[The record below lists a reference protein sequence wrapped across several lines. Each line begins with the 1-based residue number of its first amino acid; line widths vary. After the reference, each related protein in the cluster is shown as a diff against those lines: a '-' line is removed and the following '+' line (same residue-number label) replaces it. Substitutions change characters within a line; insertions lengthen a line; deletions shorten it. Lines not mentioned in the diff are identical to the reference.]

1 MKKVDYELFSR
12 FLMPNSPAVRGEDIY
27 FLVRRA
33 DMEENGYKSDLYVW
47 HGGRAR
53 RLTSSGDV
61 NSFFLTDEGVCFPAL
76 RQKKDR
82 ERAEK
87 GVPLTV
93 LYCLPYDG
101 GEAQELFRIDA
112 SVTDIRPLGG
122 GRYLFTAQYSHDYAR
137 ELEKAG
143 GNAENAAEALK
154 KSVAECQVI
163 DEVPYWSNGRGYVNK
178 LRSRLYIYEN
188 GAARALT
195 DEFTD
200 VYMGGLCEGR
210 VCLIESRYTDIEPEG
225 NRLFELDTA
234 TLERRELSV
243 AEGAAH
249 YDAWPLP
256 GGRTAALVNMRE
268 KYGLNEN
275 ARVYLRENGEWRC
288 LYGGGEHSFNNSV
301 GSDVKAGRGFDGS
314 VPCERGGGLYL
325 LDTLGGSSH
334 IVRVDET
341 DGSVRAVTQ
350 PGANITDAAFYKDG
364 FAAVILRG
372 KSGCELCLIGEGGQE
387 TRLTDF
393 NAGIFE
399 EYEYSA
405 PQKLDFVNSLG
416 RTIEG
421 WVIPPAGMEPGR
433 KYPTILDI
441 HGGPKTVYGG
451 CYFHEMQLWAS
462 RGFAVIFCNP
472 TGGDG
477 GGDEFADIRGRYG
490 SQDYRDLMDFVDTA
504 LERCPFIDAERL
516 GVTGGSY
523 GGFMTNW
530 IIGHTDRFKCAAR
543 QRSISNW
550 ISCGNTSDIGH
561 RFAKDQTGATAWEGV
576 EKAWEQSP
584 LRYAGRVT
592 TPTLFI
598 HSEEDYR
605 CPLPEG
611 MQMFYALKVHG
622 VPARMCIFK
631 GENHE
636 LSRSGRPQN
645 RVRRLREITEC
656 MDKYLKDEK

>member
-12 FLMPNSPAVRGEDIY
+12 FLMPHSPAVRGEDIY

-47 HGGRAR
+47 HDGRAR

-93 LYCLPYDG
+93 LHCLPYDG
-101 GEAQELFRIDA
+101 GEAQELLRLDCA
-112 SVTDIRPLGG
+112 ATDIRPLGG

-143 GNAENAAEALK
+143 GDAEKAAGALK

-210 VCLIESRYTDIEPEG
+210 VCLVESRYTDLEPEG

-249 YDAWPLP
+249 YDAWPLH

-275 ARVYLRENGEWRC
+275 ARVYLHENGEWRC

-301 GSDVKAGRGFDGS
+301 GSDVKSGRGFDGS
-314 VPCERGGGLYL
+314 VPCERGGGLYF

-334 IVRVDET
+334 IVRVDEA

-372 KSGCELCLIGEGGQE
+372 KSGCELCLIGDGGQE

-393 NAGIFE
+393 NTGIFE

-421 WVIPPAGMEPGR
+421 WVIPPAGMEPGK

-441 HGGPKTVYGG
+441 HGGPKTVYGD

-477 GGDEFADIRGRYG
+477 GGDEFADIRGDYG
-490 SQDYRDLMDFVDTA
+490 GQDFRDIMAFVDTA
-504 LERCPFIDAERL
+504 LERCAFIDRERL

-530 IIGHTDRFKCAAR
+530 IIGHTGRFKCAAS

-550 ISCGNTSDIGH
+550 VSFGNTSDIGH
-561 RFAKDQTGATAWEGV
+561 RFAKDQTGATPWENL
-576 EKAWEQSP
+576 EKVWGQSP
-584 LRYAGRVT
+584 LKYADRVK

-645 RVRRLREITEC
+645 RVRRLREITEW
-656 MDKYLKDEK
+656 MEKYLKDEN

>member
-12 FLMPNSPAVRGEDIY
+12 FLMPHSPAVRGEDIY

-47 HGGRAR
+47 HDGRAR

-61 NSFFLTDEGVCFPAL
+61 NSFFLTDEGVVFPAL
-76 RQKKDR
+76 RGKKDR
-82 ERAEK
+82 EKAEK

-93 LYCLPYDG
+93 FYRLPYDG
-101 GEAQELFRIDA
+101 GEAAELFRIDA

-143 GNAENAAEALK
+143 GDAEKAAEALK

-210 VCLIESRYTDIEPEG
+210 VCLVESRYKDLEPEG

-249 YDAWPLP
+249 YDAWPLH

-275 ARVYLRENGEWRC
+275 ARVYLHENGEWRC

-301 GSDVKAGRGFDGS
+301 GSDVKSGRGFDGS
-314 VPCERGGGLYL
+314 VPCERGGGLYF

-334 IVRVDET
+334 IVRVDEA

-364 FAAVILRG
+364 FAAVMMRG
-372 KSGCELCLIGEGGQE
+372 KSGCELCYIGPDGEE

-393 NAGIFE
+393 NTGIFE

-421 WVIPPAGMEPGR
+421 WVIPPAGMEPGK

-504 LERCPFIDAERL
+504 LERCTFIDPERL

-530 IIGHTDRFKCAAR
+530 IIGHTGRFKCAAS

-550 ISCGNTSDIGH
+550 VSFGNTSDIGH

-645 RVRRLREITEC
+645 RVRRLKEITEW
-656 MDKYLKDEK
+656 MDKYLKDEN

>member
-47 HGGRAR
+47 HDGRAR

-76 RQKKDR
+76 RQKKDK

-101 GEAQELFRIDA
+101 GEAQELLRLDCA
-112 SVTDIRPLGG
+112 ATDIRPLGG

-143 GNAENAAEALK
+143 GDAEKAAEALK

-314 VPCERGGGLYL
+314 VPCERGGGLYF

-334 IVRVDET
+334 IVRVDEE

-393 NAGIFE
+393 NTGIFE

-421 WVIPPAGMEPGR
+421 WVIPPAGMEQGK

-441 HGGPKTVYGG
+441 HGGPKTVYGD

-477 GGDEFADIRGRYG
+477 GGNEFADIRGRYG

-504 LERCPFIDAERL
+504 LERCDFIDRERL

-530 IIGHTDRFKCAAR
+530 IIGHTGRFKCAAS

-550 ISCGNTSDIGH
+550 VSFGNTSDIGH
-561 RFAKDQTGATAWEGV
+561 RFAKDQTAATAWEGV

-645 RVRRLREITEC
+645 RVRRLREITEW

>member
-47 HGGRAR
+47 HDGRAR

-76 RQKKDR
+76 RQKKDK

-93 LYCLPYDG
+93 LHCLPYDG
-101 GEAQELFRIDA
+101 GEAQELLRLDCA
-112 SVTDIRPLGG
+112 ATDIRPLGG

-143 GNAENAAEALK
+143 GDAEKAAEALK

-249 YDAWPLP
+249 YDAWPLH

-275 ARVYLRENGEWRC
+275 ARVYLHENGEWRC

-314 VPCERGGGLYL
+314 VPCERGGGLYF

-334 IVRVDET
+334 IVRVDEE

-393 NAGIFE
+393 NTGIFE

-421 WVIPPAGMEPGR
+421 WVIPPTGMEPGK

-504 LERCPFIDAERL
+504 LERCDFIDRERL

-530 IIGHTDRFKCAAR
+530 IIGHTGRFKCAAS

-550 ISCGNTSDIGH
+550 ISFGNTSDIGH
-561 RFAKDQTGATAWEGV
+561 RFAKDQTAATAWEGV

-645 RVRRLREITEC
+645 RVRRLREITEW
-656 MDKYLKDEK
+656 MEKYLKDEN

>member
-12 FLMPNSPAVRGEDIY
+12 FLMPHSPAVRGEDIY

-47 HGGRAR
+47 HDGRAR

-93 LYCLPYDG
+93 LHCLPYDG
-101 GEAQELFRIDA
+101 GEAQELLRLDCA
-112 SVTDIRPLGG
+112 ATDIRPLGG

-143 GNAENAAEALK
+143 GDAEKAAEALK

-210 VCLIESRYTDIEPEG
+210 VCLVESRYTDLEPEG

-249 YDAWPLP
+249 YDAWPLH

-275 ARVYLRENGEWRC
+275 ARVYLHENGEWRC

-301 GSDVKAGRGFDGS
+301 GSDVKSGRGFDAS
-314 VPCERGGGLYL
+314 VPCERGGGLYF

-334 IVRVDET
+334 IIRVDEA

-364 FAAVILRG
+364 FAAVMMRG
-372 KSGCELCLIGEGGQE
+372 KSGCELCLIGDGGQE

-393 NAGIFE
+393 NTGIFE

-421 WVIPPAGMEPGR
+421 WVIPPAGMEPGK

-441 HGGPKTVYGG
+441 HGGPKTVYGD

-477 GGDEFADIRGRYG
+477 GGDEFADIRGDYG
-490 SQDYRDLMDFVDTA
+490 GQDFRDIMAFVDTA
-504 LERCPFIDAERL
+504 LERCDFIDRERL

-530 IIGHTDRFKCAAR
+530 IIGHTDRFKCAAS

-550 ISCGNTSDIGH
+550 VSFGNTSDIGH
-561 RFAKDQTGATAWEGV
+561 RFAKDQTAATAWEGV

-645 RVRRLREITEC
+645 RVRRLKEITEW
-656 MDKYLKDEK
+656 MEKYLKDEN

>member
-12 FLMPNSPAVRGEDIY
+12 FLMPHSPAVRGEDIY

-47 HGGRAR
+47 HDGRAR

-76 RQKKDR
+76 RQKKDK

-93 LYCLPYDG
+93 LHCLPYDG
-101 GEAQELFRIDA
+101 GEAQELLRLDCTA
-112 SVTDIRPLGG
+112 TDIRPLGG

-143 GNAENAAEALK
+143 GDAEKAAGALK

-210 VCLIESRYTDIEPEG
+210 VCLVESRYTDLEPEG

-249 YDAWPLP
+249 YDAWPLH

-275 ARVYLRENGEWRC
+275 ARVYLHENGEWRC

-301 GSDVKAGRGFDGS
+301 GSDVKAGRGFDAS
-314 VPCERGGGLYL
+314 VPCERGGGLYF

-334 IVRVDET
+334 IVRVDEA

-350 PGANITDAAFYKDG
+350 PGANITDAAFCKDG

-372 KSGCELCLIGEGGQE
+372 KSGCELCHIGPDGEE

-393 NAGIFE
+393 NTGIFE

-421 WVIPPAGMEPGR
+421 WVIPPAGMEPGK

-441 HGGPKTVYGG
+441 HGGPKTVYGD

-477 GGDEFADIRGRYG
+477 GGDEFADIRGDYG
-490 SQDYRDLMDFVDTA
+490 GQDFRDIMAFVDKA
-504 LERCPFIDAERL
+504 LERCDFIDRERL

-530 IIGHTDRFKCAAR
+530 IIGHTGRFKCAAS

-550 ISCGNTSDIGH
+550 VSFGNTSDIGH

-645 RVRRLREITEC
+645 RVRRLREITEW
-656 MDKYLKDEK
+656 MEKYLKDEN

>member
-47 HGGRAR
+47 HDGRAR

-76 RQKKDR
+76 RQKKDK

-101 GEAQELFRIDA
+101 GEAQELLRLDCA
-112 SVTDIRPLGG
+112 ATDIRPLGG

-143 GNAENAAEALK
+143 GDAEKAAEALK

-314 VPCERGGGLYL
+314 VPCERGGGLYF

-334 IVRVDET
+334 IVRVDEA

-393 NAGIFE
+393 NTGIFE

-421 WVIPPAGMEPGR
+421 WVIPPAGMEQGK

-441 HGGPKTVYGG
+441 HGGPKTVYGD

-477 GGDEFADIRGRYG
+477 GGNEFADIRGRYG
-490 SQDYRDLMDFVDTA
+490 SQDYRDLMAFVDTA
-504 LERCPFIDAERL
+504 LERCAFIDRERL

-530 IIGHTDRFKCAAR
+530 IIGHTDRFKCAAS

-550 ISCGNTSDIGH
+550 VSFGNTSDIGH
-561 RFAKDQTGATAWEGV
+561 RFAKDQTAATAWEGV

-645 RVRRLREITEC
+645 RVRRLREITEW
-656 MDKYLKDEK
+656 MEKYLKDEN

>member
-12 FLMPNSPAVRGEDIY
+12 FLMPHSPAVRGEDIY

-47 HGGRAR
+47 HDGRAR

-76 RQKKDR
+76 RQKKDK

-101 GEAQELFRIDA
+101 GEAQELLRLDCA
-112 SVTDIRPLGG
+112 ATDIRPLGG

-143 GNAENAAEALK
+143 GDAEKAAEALK

-314 VPCERGGGLYL
+314 VPCERGGGLYF

-334 IVRVDET
+334 IVRVDEA

-350 PGANITDAAFYKDG
+350 PGANITDAAFCKDG
-364 FAAVILRG
+364 FAAVMMRG

-393 NAGIFE
+393 NTGIFE

-421 WVIPPAGMEPGR
+421 WVIPPAGMEPGK

-477 GGDEFADIRGRYG
+477 GGNEFADIRGRYG

-504 LERCPFIDAERL
+504 LERCDFIDRERL

-530 IIGHTDRFKCAAR
+530 IIGHTGRFKCAAS

-550 ISCGNTSDIGH
+550 ISFGNTSDIGH
-561 RFAKDQTGATAWEGV
+561 RFAKDQTAATAWEGV

-645 RVRRLREITEC
+645 RVRRLKEITEW

>member
-12 FLMPNSPAVRGEDIY
+12 FLMPHSPAVRGEDIY

-47 HGGRAR
+47 HDGRAR

-61 NSFFLTDEGVCFPAL
+61 NSFFLTDEGVVFPAL
-76 RQKKDR
+76 RGKKDR
-82 ERAEK
+82 EKAEK

-93 LYCLPYDG
+93 FYRLPYDG
-101 GEAQELFRIDA
+101 GEAAELFRIDA

-143 GNAENAAEALK
+143 GDAEKAAEALK

-210 VCLIESRYTDIEPEG
+210 VSLIESRYTDLEPEG

-249 YDAWPLP
+249 YDAWPLH

-314 VPCERGGGLYL
+314 VPCERGGGLYF
-325 LDTLGGSSH
+325 LDTIGGSSH
-334 IVRVDET
+334 IVRVDEA

-364 FAAVILRG
+364 FAAVMMRG
-372 KSGCELCLIGEGGQE
+372 KSGCELCLIGDGGQE

-393 NAGIFE
+393 NTALFE

-405 PQKLDFVNSLG
+405 PEKCNFVNEKG
-416 RTIEG
+416 CEIEG
-421 WVIPPAGMEPGR
+421 WVIPPAGMEPGK

-441 HGGPKTVYGG
+441 HGGPKTVYGD

-477 GGDEFADIRGRYG
+477 GGDEFADIRGDYG
-490 SQDYRDLMDFVDTA
+490 GQDFRDIMAFVDTA
-504 LERCPFIDAERL
+504 LERCDFIDRERL

-530 IIGHTDRFKCAAR
+530 IIGHTDRFKCAAS

-550 ISCGNTSDIGH
+550 ISFGNTSDIGH
-561 RFAKDQTGATAWEGV
+561 RFAKDQTAATAWEGV

-622 VPARMCIFK
+622 MPARMCIFK

-645 RVRRLREITEC
+645 RVRRLREITKWME
-656 MDKYLKDEK
+656 KYLKDEN

>member
-47 HGGRAR
+47 HDGRAR

-76 RQKKDR
+76 RQKKDK

-101 GEAQELFRIDA
+101 GEAQELLRLDCA
-112 SVTDIRPLGG
+112 ATDIRPLGG

-143 GNAENAAEALK
+143 GDAEKAAEALK

-178 LRSRLYIYEN
+178 LRSRLYIYDN

-249 YDAWPLP
+249 YDAWPLH

-275 ARVYLRENGEWRC
+275 ARVYLHENGEWRC

-301 GSDVKAGRGFDGS
+301 GSDVKAGRGFDAS
-314 VPCERGGGLYL
+314 VPCERGGGLYF

-334 IVRVDET
+334 IVRVDEA

-393 NAGIFE
+393 NTGIFE

-504 LERCPFIDAERL
+504 LERCDFIDRERL

-530 IIGHTDRFKCAAR
+530 IIGHTGRFKCAAS

-550 ISCGNTSDIGH
+550 VSFGNTSDIGH

-645 RVRRLREITEC
+645 RVRRLREITEW
-656 MDKYLKDEK
+656 MEKYLKDEK

>member
-12 FLMPNSPAVRGEDIY
+12 FLMPHSPAVRGEDIY

-47 HGGRAR
+47 HDGRAR

-76 RQKKDR
+76 RQKKDK

-101 GEAQELFRIDA
+101 GEAQELLRLDCA
-112 SVTDIRPLGG
+112 ATDIRALGG

-143 GNAENAAEALK
+143 GDAEKAAEALK

-210 VCLIESRYTDIEPEG
+210 VCLIESRYTDLEPEG

-314 VPCERGGGLYL
+314 VPCERGGGLYF

-334 IVRVDET
+334 IVRVDEA

-350 PGANITDAAFYKDG
+350 PGANITDAAFCKDG

-372 KSGCELCLIGEGGQE
+372 KSGCELCHIGPDGEE

-393 NAGIFE
+393 NTGIFE

-421 WVIPPAGMEPGR
+421 WVIPPAGMEPGK

-504 LERCPFIDAERL
+504 LERCDFIDRERL

-530 IIGHTDRFKCAAR
+530 IIGHTGRFKCAAS

-550 ISCGNTSDIGH
+550 ISFGNTSDIGH
-561 RFAKDQTGATAWEGV
+561 RFAKDQTAATAWEGV

-584 LRYAGRVT
+584 LRYASRVT

-645 RVRRLREITEC
+645 RVRRLREITEW
-656 MDKYLKDEK
+656 MEKYLKDEN

>member
-47 HGGRAR
+47 HDGRAR

-76 RQKKDR
+76 RQKKDK

-93 LYCLPYDG
+93 LHCLPYDG
-101 GEAQELFRIDA
+101 GEAQELLRLDCA
-112 SVTDIRPLGG
+112 ATDIRPLGG

-143 GNAENAAEALK
+143 GDAEKAAEALK

-275 ARVYLRENGEWRC
+275 ARVYLHENGSWRC
-288 LYGGGEHSFNNSV
+288 VYSGGEHCFNNSV

-314 VPCERGGGLYL
+314 VPCERGGGLYF

-334 IVRVDET
+334 IVRVDEE

-393 NAGIFE
+393 NTGIFE

-421 WVIPPAGMEPGR
+421 WVIPPAGMEPGK

-441 HGGPKTVYGG
+441 HGGPKTVYGD

-477 GGDEFADIRGRYG
+477 GGDEFADIRGDYG
-490 SQDYRDLMDFVDTA
+490 GQDFRDIMAFVDTA
-504 LERCPFIDAERL
+504 LERCAFIDRERL

-530 IIGHTDRFKCAAR
+530 IIGHTGRFKCAAS

-550 ISCGNTSDIGH
+550 VSFGNTSDIGH
-561 RFAKDQTGATAWEGV
+561 RFAKDQTGATPWENL
-576 EKAWEQSP
+576 EKVWGQSP
-584 LRYAGRVT
+584 LKYADRVK

-645 RVRRLREITEC
+645 RVRRLREITEW
-656 MDKYLKDEK
+656 MEKYLKDEN

>member
-12 FLMPNSPAVRGEDIY
+12 FLMPHSPAVRGEDIY

-47 HGGRAR
+47 HDGRAR

-61 NSFFLTDEGVCFPAL
+61 NSFFLTDEGVVFPAL
-76 RQKKDR
+76 RGKKDR
-82 ERAEK
+82 EKAEK

-93 LYCLPYDG
+93 FYRLPYDG
-101 GEAQELFRIDA
+101 GEAQELLRLDCA
-112 SVTDIRPLGG
+112 ATDIRPLGG

-143 GNAENAAEALK
+143 GDAEKAAEALK

-210 VCLIESRYTDIEPEG
+210 VCLIESRYTDLEPEG

-249 YDAWPLP
+249 YDAWPLH

-275 ARVYLRENGEWRC
+275 ARVYLHENGEWRC

-301 GSDVKAGRGFDGS
+301 GSDVKSGRGFDGS
-314 VPCERGGGLYL
+314 VPCERGGGLYF

-334 IVRVDET
+334 IVRVDEA

-372 KSGCELCLIGEGGQE
+372 AGGCELCLIGEGGQE

-393 NAGIFE
+393 NTGIFE

-421 WVIPPAGMEPGR
+421 WVIPPAGMEPGK

-441 HGGPKTVYGG
+441 HGGPKTVYGD

-490 SQDYRDLMDFVDTA
+490 SQDYRDLMDFVATA
-504 LERCPFIDAERL
+504 LERCDFIDRERL

-530 IIGHTDRFKCAAR
+530 IIGHTDRFKCAAS

-550 ISCGNTSDIGH
+550 ISFGNTSDIGH
-561 RFAKDQTGATAWEGV
+561 RFAKDQTGATPWEDL
-576 EKAWEQSP
+576 EKVWGQSP
-584 LRYAGRVT
+584 LKYADRVK

-645 RVRRLREITEC
+645 RVRRLREITEW
-656 MDKYLKDEK
+656 MEKYLKDEN

>member
-47 HGGRAR
+47 HDGRAR
-53 RLTSSGDV
+53 RPTSSGDV
-61 NSFFLTDEGVCFPAL
+61 NSFFLADEGVCFPAL
-76 RQKKDR
+76 RQKKDK

-101 GEAQELFRIDA
+101 GEAQELLRLDCA
-112 SVTDIRPLGG
+112 ATDIRALGG

-143 GNAENAAEALK
+143 GDAEKAAEALK

-249 YDAWPLP
+249 YDAWPLH

-275 ARVYLRENGEWRC
+275 ARVYLHENGEWRC

-301 GSDVKAGRGFDGS
+301 GSDVKSGRGFDGS
-314 VPCERGGGLYL
+314 VPCERGGGLYF

-372 KSGCELCLIGEGGQE
+372 KSGCELCHIGPDGEE

-393 NAGIFE
+393 NTGIFE

-421 WVIPPAGMEPGR
+421 WVIPPAGMEPGK

-441 HGGPKTVYGG
+441 HGGPKTVYGD

-504 LERCPFIDAERL
+504 LERCDFIDPERL

-530 IIGHTDRFKCAAR
+530 IIGHTGRFKCAAS

-550 ISCGNTSDIGH
+550 VSFGNTSDIGH

-645 RVRRLREITEC
+645 RVRRLREITEW
-656 MDKYLKDEK
+656 MEKYLKDEN

>member
-314 VPCERGGGLYL
+314 VPCERGGGLYF

-421 WVIPPAGMEPGR
+421 WVIPPAGMEPGK

-441 HGGPKTVYGG
+441 HGGPKTVYGD

-477 GGDEFADIRGRYG
+477 GGNEFADIRGRYG

-530 IIGHTDRFKCAAR
+530 IIGHTDRFKCAAS

-550 ISCGNTSDIGH
+550 ISFGNTSDIGH

>member
-47 HGGRAR
+47 HDGRAR

-93 LYCLPYDG
+93 LHCLPYDG
-101 GEAQELFRIDA
+101 GEAQELLRLDCA
-112 SVTDIRPLGG
+112 ATDIRPLGG

-143 GNAENAAEALK
+143 GDAEKAAEALK

-249 YDAWPLP
+249 YDAWPLH

-275 ARVYLRENGEWRC
+275 ARVYLHENGEWRC

-314 VPCERGGGLYL
+314 VPCERGGGLYF

-334 IVRVDET
+334 IIRVDET

-393 NAGIFE
+393 NTGIFE

-421 WVIPPAGMEPGR
+421 WVIPPAGMEPGK

-441 HGGPKTVYGG
+441 HGGPKTVYGD

-504 LERCPFIDAERL
+504 LERCAFIDRERL

-530 IIGHTDRFKCAAR
+530 IIGHTGRFKCAAS

-550 ISCGNTSDIGH
+550 VSFGNTSDIGH

-645 RVRRLREITEC
+645 RVRRLREITEW
-656 MDKYLKDEK
+656 MEKYLKDEK

>member
-47 HGGRAR
+47 HDGRAR

-76 RQKKDR
+76 RQKKDK

-93 LYCLPYDG
+93 LHCLPYDG
-101 GEAQELFRIDA
+101 GEAQELLRLDCA
-112 SVTDIRPLGG
+112 ATDIRPLGG

-143 GNAENAAEALK
+143 GDAEKAAEALK

-210 VCLIESRYTDIEPEG
+210 VCLIESRYTDLEPEG

-314 VPCERGGGLYL
+314 VPCERGGGLYF

-334 IVRVDET
+334 IVRVDEA

-350 PGANITDAAFYKDG
+350 PGANITDAAFCKDG

-393 NAGIFE
+393 NTGIFE

-421 WVIPPAGMEPGR
+421 WVIPPAGMEPGK

-504 LERCPFIDAERL
+504 LERCDFIDPERL

-530 IIGHTDRFKCAAR
+530 IIGHTGRFKCAAS

-550 ISCGNTSDIGH
+550 VSFGNTSDIGH

-645 RVRRLREITEC
+645 RVRRLREITEW
-656 MDKYLKDEK
+656 MEKYLKDEK

>member
-12 FLMPNSPAVRGEDIY
+12 FLMPHSPAVRGEDIY

-47 HGGRAR
+47 HDGRAR

-76 RQKKDR
+76 RQKKDK

-101 GEAQELFRIDA
+101 GEAQELLRLDCA
-112 SVTDIRPLGG
+112 ATDIRPLGG

-143 GNAENAAEALK
+143 GDAEKAAEALK

-275 ARVYLRENGEWRC
+275 ARVYLHENGEWRC

-301 GSDVKAGRGFDGS
+301 GSDVKSGRGFDAS
-314 VPCERGGGLYL
+314 VPCERGGGLYF

-334 IVRVDET
+334 IIRVDEA

-364 FAAVILRG
+364 FAAVMMRG
-372 KSGCELCLIGEGGQE
+372 KSGCELCQIGDGGQE

-393 NAGIFE
+393 NTGIFE

-421 WVIPPAGMEPGR
+421 WVIPPAGMEPGK

-441 HGGPKTVYGG
+441 HGGPKTVYGD

-477 GGDEFADIRGRYG
+477 GGDEFADIRGDYG
-490 SQDYRDLMDFVDTA
+490 GQDFRDIMAFVDTA
-504 LERCPFIDAERL
+504 LERCAFIDRERL

-530 IIGHTDRFKCAAR
+530 IIGHTDRFKCAAS

-550 ISCGNTSDIGH
+550 VSFGNTSDIGH
-561 RFAKDQTGATAWEGV
+561 RFAKDQTGATPWENL
-576 EKAWEQSP
+576 EKVWGQSP
-584 LRYAGRVT
+584 LKYADRVK

-645 RVRRLREITEC
+645 RVRRLKEITEW

>member
-12 FLMPNSPAVRGEDIY
+12 FLMPNSPAVRGEEIY
-27 FLVRRA
+27 FLLRRA

-47 HGGRAR
+47 HDGRAR

-76 RQKKDR
+76 RQKKDK

-101 GEAQELFRIDA
+101 GEAQELLRLDCA
-112 SVTDIRPLGG
+112 ATDIRPLGG

-143 GNAENAAEALK
+143 GDAANAAEALK

-163 DEVPYWSNGRGYVNK
+163 DEVPYWFNGRGYVNK

-275 ARVYLRENGEWRC
+275 ARVYLHENGEWRC

-314 VPCERGGGLYL
+314 VPCERGGGLYF

-364 FAAVILRG
+364 FAAVMMRG
-372 KSGCELCLIGEGGQE
+372 KSGCELCHI
-387 TRLTDF
+387 
-393 NAGIFE
+393 
-399 EYEYSA
+399 
-405 PQKLDFVNSLG
+405 G
-416 RTIEG
+416 RT
-421 WVIPPAGMEPGR
+421 GR
-433 KYPTILDI
+433 
-441 HGGPKTVYGG
+441 
-451 CYFHEMQLWAS
+451 
-462 RGFAVIFCNP
+462 
-472 TGGDG
+472 
-477 GGDEFADIRGRYG
+477 
-490 SQDYRDLMDFVDTA
+490 
-504 LERCPFIDAERL
+504 
-516 GVTGGSY
+516 
-523 GGFMTNW
+523 
-530 IIGHTDRFKCAAR
+530 
-543 QRSISNW
+543 
-550 ISCGNTSDIGH
+550 
-561 RFAKDQTGATAWEGV
+561 
-576 EKAWEQSP
+576 
-584 LRYAGRVT
+584 
-592 TPTLFI
+592 
-598 HSEEDYR
+598 
-605 CPLPEG
+605 
-611 MQMFYALKVHG
+611 
-622 VPARMCIFK
+622 
-631 GENHE
+631 
-636 LSRSGRPQN
+636 
-645 RVRRLREITEC
+645 RRA
-656 MDKYLKDEK
+656 

>member
-12 FLMPNSPAVRGEDIY
+12 FLMPHSPAVRGEDIY

-47 HGGRAR
+47 HDGRAR

-76 RQKKDR
+76 RQKKDK

-93 LYCLPYDG
+93 LHCLPYDG
-101 GEAQELFRIDA
+101 GEAQELLRLDCA
-112 SVTDIRPLGG
+112 ATDIRPLGG

-143 GNAENAAEALK
+143 GDAEKAAEALK

-210 VCLIESRYTDIEPEG
+210 VCLVESRYTDLEPEG

-275 ARVYLRENGEWRC
+275 ARVYLHENGEWRC

-314 VPCERGGGLYL
+314 VPCERGGGLYF

-334 IVRVDET
+334 IIRVDEA

-364 FAAVILRG
+364 FAAVMMRG
-372 KSGCELCLIGEGGQE
+372 KSGCELCLIGDGGQE

-393 NAGIFE
+393 NTGIFE

-421 WVIPPAGMEPGR
+421 WVIPPAGMEPGK

-441 HGGPKTVYGG
+441 HGGPKTVYGD

-477 GGDEFADIRGRYG
+477 GGDEFADIRGDYG
-490 SQDYRDLMDFVDTA
+490 GQDFRDIMAFVDTA

-530 IIGHTDRFKCAAR
+530 IIGHTDRFKCAAS

-550 ISCGNTSDIGH
+550 VSFGNTSDIGH
-561 RFAKDQTGATAWEGV
+561 RFAKDQTAATAWEGV

-645 RVRRLREITEC
+645 RVRRLREITEW
-656 MDKYLKDEK
+656 MEKYLKDEN

>member
-12 FLMPNSPAVRGEDIY
+12 FLMPHSPAVRGEDIY

-47 HGGRAR
+47 HDGRAR

-61 NSFFLTDEGVCFPAL
+61 NSFFLTNEGVCFPAL
-76 RQKKDR
+76 RQKKDK

-93 LYCLPYDG
+93 LHCLPYDG
-101 GEAQELFRIDA
+101 GEAQELLRLDCA
-112 SVTDIRPLGG
+112 ATDIRPLGG

-143 GNAENAAEALK
+143 GDAEKAAEALK

-314 VPCERGGGLYL
+314 VPCERGGGLYF

-334 IVRVDET
+334 IVRVDEE

-350 PGANITDAAFYKDG
+350 PGANITDAAFCKDG

-372 KSGCELCLIGEGGQE
+372 KSGCELCHIGPDGEE

-393 NAGIFE
+393 NTGIFE

-421 WVIPPAGMEPGR
+421 WVIPPAGMEPGK

-504 LERCPFIDAERL
+504 LERCDFIDPERL

-530 IIGHTDRFKCAAR
+530 IIGHTGRFKCAAS

-550 ISCGNTSDIGH
+550 VSFGNTSDIGH

-645 RVRRLREITEC
+645 RVRRLREITEW
-656 MDKYLKDEK
+656 MEKYLKDEK

>member
-12 FLMPNSPAVRGEDIY
+12 FLMPHSPAVRGEDIY

-47 HGGRAR
+47 HDGRAR

-76 RQKKDR
+76 RQKKDK

-93 LYCLPYDG
+93 LHCLPYDG
-101 GEAQELFRIDA
+101 GEAQELLRLDCA
-112 SVTDIRPLGG
+112 ATDIRPLGG

-143 GNAENAAEALK
+143 GDAENAAEALK

-210 VCLIESRYTDIEPEG
+210 VCLVESRYTDLEPEG

-249 YDAWPLP
+249 YDAWPLH

-275 ARVYLRENGEWRC
+275 ARVYLHENGEWRC

-301 GSDVKAGRGFDGS
+301 GSDVKSGRGFDAS
-314 VPCERGGGLYL
+314 VPCERGGGLYF

-334 IVRVDET
+334 IIRVDEA

-364 FAAVILRG
+364 FAAVMMRG

-393 NAGIFE
+393 NTGIFE

-421 WVIPPAGMEPGR
+421 WVIPPAGMEPGK

-441 HGGPKTVYGG
+441 HGGPKTVYGD

-477 GGDEFADIRGRYG
+477 GGNEFADIRGRYG

-504 LERCPFIDAERL
+504 LERCDFIDRERL

-530 IIGHTDRFKCAAR
+530 IIGHTDRFKCAAS

-550 ISCGNTSDIGH
+550 VSFGNTSDIGH
-561 RFAKDQTGATAWEGV
+561 RFAKDQTAATAWEGV

-645 RVRRLREITEC
+645 RVRRLREITEW
-656 MDKYLKDEK
+656 MEKYLKDEN

>member
-12 FLMPNSPAVRGEDIY
+12 FLMPHSPAVRGEDIY

-47 HGGRAR
+47 HDGRAR

-76 RQKKDR
+76 RQKKDK

-93 LYCLPYDG
+93 LHCLPYDG
-101 GEAQELFRIDA
+101 GEAQELLRLDCA
-112 SVTDIRPLGG
+112 ATDIRPLGG

-143 GNAENAAEALK
+143 GDAEKAAEALK

-178 LRSRLYIYEN
+178 LRSRLYIYDN

-210 VCLIESRYTDIEPEG
+210 VCLVESRYTDLEPEG

-249 YDAWPLP
+249 YDAWPLH

-275 ARVYLRENGEWRC
+275 ARVYLHENGEWRC

-301 GSDVKAGRGFDGS
+301 GSDVKSGRGFDGS
-314 VPCERGGGLYL
+314 VPCERGGGLYF

-334 IVRVDET
+334 IVRVDEA

-393 NAGIFE
+393 NTGIFE

-421 WVIPPAGMEPGR
+421 WVIPPAGMEPGK

-477 GGDEFADIRGRYG
+477 GGDEFADIRGDYG
-490 SQDYRDLMDFVDTA
+490 GQDFRDIMAFVDTA
-504 LERCPFIDAERL
+504 LERCAFIDRERL

-530 IIGHTDRFKCAAR
+530 IIGHTGRFKCAAS

-550 ISCGNTSDIGH
+550 VSFGNTSDIGH
-561 RFAKDQTGATAWEGV
+561 RFAKDQTGATPWENL
-576 EKAWEQSP
+576 EKVWGQSP
-584 LRYAGRVT
+584 LKYADRVK

-645 RVRRLREITEC
+645 RVRRLREITEW
-656 MDKYLKDEK
+656 MEKYLKDEN

>member
-12 FLMPNSPAVRGEDIY
+12 FLMPHSPAVRGEDIY

-47 HGGRAR
+47 HDGRAR

-76 RQKKDR
+76 RQKKDK

-101 GEAQELFRIDA
+101 GEAQELLRLDCA
-112 SVTDIRPLGG
+112 ATDIRPLGG

-143 GNAENAAEALK
+143 GDAEKAAEALK

-314 VPCERGGGLYL
+314 VPCERGGGLYF

-393 NAGIFE
+393 NTGIFE

-421 WVIPPAGMEPGR
+421 WVIPPAGMEPGK

-477 GGDEFADIRGRYG
+477 GGNEFADIRGRYG

-504 LERCPFIDAERL
+504 LERCDFIDRERL

-530 IIGHTDRFKCAAR
+530 IIGHTGRFKCAAS

-550 ISCGNTSDIGH
+550 VSFGNTSDIGH
-561 RFAKDQTGATAWEGV
+561 RFAKDQTAATAWEGV

-645 RVRRLREITEC
+645 RVRRLREITEW
-656 MDKYLKDEK
+656 MEKYLKDEK

>member
-47 HGGRAR
+47 HDGRAR

-61 NSFFLTDEGVCFPAL
+61 NSFFLADEGVCFPAL
-76 RQKKDR
+76 RQKKDK

-101 GEAQELFRIDA
+101 GEAQELLRLDYA
-112 SVTDIRPLGG
+112 ATDIRPLGG

-143 GNAENAAEALK
+143 GDAEKAAEALK

-314 VPCERGGGLYL
+314 VPCERGGGLYF
-325 LDTLGGSSH
+325 LDTLGGGSY
-334 IVRVDET
+334 IIRVDER
-341 DGSVRAVTQ
+341 DGTVSPVTR
-350 PGANITDAAFYKDG
+350 PGANITDSAFYKDG

-372 KSGCELCLIGEGGQE
+372 AGGCELCYIGPDGEE

-393 NAGIFE
+393 NTALFE

-405 PQKLDFVNSLG
+405 PEKCNFVNEKG
-416 RTIEG
+416 REIEG
-421 WVIPPAGMEPGR
+421 WVIKPAQFEPGK
-433 KYPTILDI
+433 KYPAILDI

-462 RGFAVIFCNP
+462 RGFVVIFCNP

-504 LERCPFIDAERL
+504 LERCTFIDPERL

-530 IIGHTDRFKCAAR
+530 IIGHTGRFKCAAS

-550 ISCGNTSDIGH
+550 VSFGNTSDIGH
-561 RFAKDQTGATAWEGV
+561 RFAKDQTAATAWEGV

-645 RVRRLREITEC
+645 RVRRLREITEW
-656 MDKYLKDEK
+656 MEKYLKDEK

>member
-47 HGGRAR
+47 HDGRAR

-76 RQKKDR
+76 RQKKDK

-101 GEAQELFRIDA
+101 GEAQELLRLDCA
-112 SVTDIRPLGG
+112 ATDIRPLGG

-143 GNAENAAEALK
+143 GDAEKAAEALK

-249 YDAWPLP
+249 YDAWPLH

-314 VPCERGGGLYL
+314 VPCERGGGLYF

-334 IVRVDET
+334 IIRVDEA

-350 PGANITDAAFYKDG
+350 PCANITDAAFYKDG

-393 NAGIFE
+393 NTGIFE

-421 WVIPPAGMEPGR
+421 WVIPPAGMEPGK

-504 LERCPFIDAERL
+504 LERCDFIDRERL

-530 IIGHTDRFKCAAR
+530 IIGHTGRFKCAAS

-550 ISCGNTSDIGH
+550 VSFGNTSDIGH

-645 RVRRLREITEC
+645 RVRRLREITEW
-656 MDKYLKDEK
+656 MEKYLKDEK

>member
-12 FLMPNSPAVRGEDIY
+12 FLMPHSPAVRGEDIY

-47 HGGRAR
+47 HDGRAR

-76 RQKKDR
+76 RQKKDK

-101 GEAQELFRIDA
+101 GEAQELLRLDCA
-112 SVTDIRPLGG
+112 ATDIRPLGG

-143 GNAENAAEALK
+143 GDAEKAAEALK

-249 YDAWPLP
+249 YDAWPLH

-314 VPCERGGGLYL
+314 VPCERGGGLYF
-325 LDTLGGSSH
+325 LDTIGGSSH
-334 IVRVDET
+334 IVRVDEA

-393 NAGIFE
+393 NTGIFE

-421 WVIPPAGMEPGR
+421 WVIPPAGMEPGK

-477 GGDEFADIRGRYG
+477 GGNEFADIRGRYG

-504 LERCPFIDAERL
+504 LERCDFIDRERL

-530 IIGHTDRFKCAAR
+530 IIGHTGRFKCAAS

-550 ISCGNTSDIGH
+550 ISFGNTSDIGH
-561 RFAKDQTGATAWEGV
+561 RFAKDQTGATPWEDL
-576 EKAWEQSP
+576 EKVWGQSP
-584 LRYAGRVT
+584 LKYADRVK

-645 RVRRLREITEC
+645 RVRRLREITEW
-656 MDKYLKDEK
+656 MEKYLKDEN

>member
-47 HGGRAR
+47 HDGRAR

-76 RQKKDR
+76 RQKKDK

-101 GEAQELFRIDA
+101 GEAQELLRLDCA
-112 SVTDIRPLGG
+112 ATDIRPLGG

-143 GNAENAAEALK
+143 GDAEKAAEALK

-275 ARVYLRENGEWRC
+275 ARVYLRENGSWRC
-288 LYGGGEHSFNNSV
+288 VYSGGEHCFNNSV
-301 GSDVKAGRGFDGS
+301 GSDVKAGRGFDDG
-314 VPCERGGGLYL
+314 VCPERGGGLYF

-334 IVRVDET
+334 IIRVDET

-393 NAGIFE
+393 NTGIFE

-421 WVIPPAGMEPGR
+421 WVIPPAGMEPGK

-477 GGDEFADIRGRYG
+477 GGDEFADIRGDYG
-490 SQDYRDLMDFVDTA
+490 GQDFRDIMAFVDTA
-504 LERCPFIDAERL
+504 LERCDFIDRERL

-530 IIGHTDRFKCAAR
+530 IIGHTGRFKCAAS

-550 ISCGNTSDIGH
+550 VSFGNTSDIGH
-561 RFAKDQTGATAWEGV
+561 RFAKDQTAATAWEGV

-645 RVRRLREITEC
+645 RVRRLREITEW
-656 MDKYLKDEK
+656 MEKYLKDEN

>member
-12 FLMPNSPAVRGEDIY
+12 FLMPHSPAVRGEDIY

-47 HGGRAR
+47 HDGRAR

-76 RQKKDR
+76 RQKKDK

-93 LYCLPYDG
+93 LHCLPYDG
-101 GEAQELFRIDA
+101 GEAQELLRLDCA
-112 SVTDIRPLGG
+112 ATDIRPLGG

-143 GNAENAAEALK
+143 GDAEKAAEALK

-249 YDAWPLP
+249 YDAWPLH

-301 GSDVKAGRGFDGS
+301 GSDVKSGRGFDGS
-314 VPCERGGGLYL
+314 VPCERGGGLYF

-334 IVRVDET
+334 IIRVDDA

-364 FAAVILRG
+364 FAAVMMRG
-372 KSGCELCLIGEGGQE
+372 KSGCELCLIGDGGQE

-393 NAGIFE
+393 NTGIFE

-421 WVIPPAGMEPGR
+421 WVIPPAGMEPGK

-504 LERCPFIDAERL
+504 LERCDFIDRERL

-530 IIGHTDRFKCAAR
+530 IIGHTGRFKCAAS

-550 ISCGNTSDIGH
+550 VSFGNTSDIGH
-561 RFAKDQTGATAWEGV
+561 RFAKDQTAATAWEGV

-611 MQMFYALKVHG
+611 MQMYYALKVHG

-645 RVRRLREITEC
+645 RVRRLREITEW
-656 MDKYLKDEK
+656 MEKYLKDEN

>member
-12 FLMPNSPAVRGEDIY
+12 FLMPHSPAVRGEDIY

-47 HGGRAR
+47 HDGRAR

-93 LYCLPYDG
+93 LHCLPYDG
-101 GEAQELFRIDA
+101 GEAQELLRLDCA
-112 SVTDIRPLGG
+112 ATDIRPLGG

-143 GNAENAAEALK
+143 GDAEKAAEALK

-249 YDAWPLP
+249 YDAWPLH

-275 ARVYLRENGEWRC
+275 ARVYLHENGEWRC

-314 VPCERGGGLYL
+314 VPCERGGGLYF

-334 IVRVDET
+334 IVRVDEA

-393 NAGIFE
+393 NTGIFE

-421 WVIPPAGMEPGR
+421 WVIPPAGMEPGK

-441 HGGPKTVYGG
+441 HGGPKTVYGD

-504 LERCPFIDAERL
+504 LERCAFIDRERL

-530 IIGHTDRFKCAAR
+530 IIGHTGRFKCAAS

-550 ISCGNTSDIGH
+550 VSFGNTSDIGH

-645 RVRRLREITEC
+645 RVRRLREITEW
-656 MDKYLKDEK
+656 MEKYLKDEK

>member
-12 FLMPNSPAVRGEDIY
+12 FLMPHSPAVRGEDIY

-47 HGGRAR
+47 HDGRAR

-101 GEAQELFRIDA
+101 GEAQKLLRLDYA
-112 SVTDIRPLGG
+112 ATDIRPLGG

-143 GNAENAAEALK
+143 GDAEKAAEALK

-275 ARVYLRENGEWRC
+275 ARVYLHENGEWRC

-301 GSDVKAGRGFDGS
+301 GSDVKSGRGFDGS
-314 VPCERGGGLYL
+314 VPCERGGGLYF

-334 IVRVDET
+334 IIRVDET

-393 NAGIFE
+393 NTGIFE

-421 WVIPPAGMEPGR
+421 WVIPPAGMEPGK

-504 LERCPFIDAERL
+504 LERCDFIDPERL

-530 IIGHTDRFKCAAR
+530 IIGHTDRFKCAAS

-550 ISCGNTSDIGH
+550 VSFGNTSDIGH
-561 RFAKDQTGATAWEGV
+561 RFAKDQTAATAWEGV

-645 RVRRLREITEC
+645 RVRRLREITEW
-656 MDKYLKDEK
+656 MEKYLKDEN

>member
-47 HGGRAR
+47 HDGRAR

-61 NSFFLTDEGVCFPAL
+61 NSFFLADEGVCFPAL
-76 RQKKDR
+76 RQKKDK

-101 GEAQELFRIDA
+101 GEAQELLRLDCA
-112 SVTDIRPLGG
+112 ATDIRPLGG

-143 GNAENAAEALK
+143 GDAEKAAEALK

-249 YDAWPLP
+249 YDAWPLH
-256 GGRTAALVNMRE
+256 GGRTAALVNMRK

-275 ARVYLRENGEWRC
+275 ARVYLHENGEWRC

-301 GSDVKAGRGFDGS
+301 GSDVKAGRGFDDG
-314 VPCERGGGLYL
+314 VCPERGGGLYF

-334 IVRVDET
+334 IIRVDET

-393 NAGIFE
+393 NTGIFE

-405 PQKLDFVNSLG
+405 PQKLDFVNRLG

-421 WVIPPAGMEPGR
+421 WVIPPAWMEPGR

-477 GGDEFADIRGRYG
+477 GGNEFADIRGRYG

-504 LERCPFIDAERL
+504 LERCDFIDRERL

-530 IIGHTDRFKCAAR
+530 IIGHTDRFKCAAS

-550 ISCGNTSDIGH
+550 ISFGNTSDIGH
-561 RFAKDQTGATAWEGV
+561 RFAKDQTGATPWENL
-576 EKAWEQSP
+576 EKVWGQSP
-584 LRYAGRVT
+584 LKYADRVK

-611 MQMFYALKVHG
+611 MQMYYALKVHG

-645 RVRRLREITEC
+645 RVRRLKEITEW

>member
-47 HGGRAR
+47 HDGRAR

-76 RQKKDR
+76 RQKKDK

-93 LYCLPYDG
+93 LNCLPYDG
-101 GEAQELFRIDA
+101 GEAQELLRLDCA
-112 SVTDIRPLGG
+112 ATDTRPPGG

-143 GNAENAAEALK
+143 GDAEKAAEALK

-210 VCLIESRYTDIEPEG
+210 VCLVESRYTDLEPEG

-275 ARVYLRENGEWRC
+275 ARVYLHENGEWRC

-301 GSDVKAGRGFDGS
+301 GSDVKSGRGFDAS
-314 VPCERGGGLYL
+314 VPCERGGGLYF

-334 IVRVDET
+334 IIRVDEA

-364 FAAVILRG
+364 FAAVMMRG
-372 KSGCELCLIGEGGQE
+372 KSGCELCLIGDGGQE

-393 NAGIFE
+393 NTGIFE

-405 PQKLDFVNSLG
+405 PQNLDFVNSLG

-421 WVIPPAGMEPGR
+421 WVIPPAGMEPGK

-441 HGGPKTVYGG
+441 HGGPKTVYGD

-477 GGDEFADIRGRYG
+477 GGNEFADIRGRYG

-504 LERCPFIDAERL
+504 LEHCPFIDRERL

-530 IIGHTDRFKCAAR
+530 IIGHTDRFKCAAS

-550 ISCGNTSDIGH
+550 ISFGNTSDIGH
-561 RFAKDQTGATAWEGV
+561 RFAKDQTGATPWENL
-576 EKAWEQSP
+576 EKVWGQSP
-584 LRYAGRVT
+584 LKYADRVK

-645 RVRRLREITEC
+645 RVRRLREITEW
-656 MDKYLKDEK
+656 MEKYLKDEN

>member
-47 HGGRAR
+47 HDGRAR

-61 NSFFLTDEGVCFPAL
+61 NSFFLTDEGACFPAL
-76 RQKKDR
+76 RQKKDK

-101 GEAQELFRIDA
+101 GEAQELLRLDCA
-112 SVTDIRPLGG
+112 ATDIRPLGG

-143 GNAENAAEALK
+143 GDAEKAAEALK

-314 VPCERGGGLYL
+314 VPCERGGGLYF

-334 IVRVDET
+334 IIRVDEA

-350 PGANITDAAFYKDG
+350 PCANITDAAFYKDG

-372 KSGCELCLIGEGGQE
+372 KSGCELCHIGPDGEE

-393 NAGIFE
+393 NTGIFA

-421 WVIPPAGMEPGR
+421 WVIPPAGMEPGK

-441 HGGPKTVYGG
+441 HGGPKTVYGD

-477 GGDEFADIRGRYG
+477 GGDAFADIRGDYG
-490 SQDYRDLMDFVDTA
+490 GQDFRDIMAFVDTA
-504 LERCPFIDAERL
+504 LERCAFIDRERL

-530 IIGHTDRFKCAAR
+530 IIGHTDRFKCAAS

-550 ISCGNTSDIGH
+550 VSFGNTSDIGH
-561 RFAKDQTGATAWEGV
+561 RFAKDQTAATAWEGV

-645 RVRRLREITEC
+645 RVRRLREITEW
-656 MDKYLKDEK
+656 MEKYLKDEN

>member
-33 DMEENGYKSDLYVW
+33 DMGENGYKSDLYVW
-47 HGGRAR
+47 HDGRAR

-76 RQKKDR
+76 RQKKDK

-93 LYCLPYDG
+93 LHCLPYDG
-101 GEAQELFRIDA
+101 GEAQELLRLDCA
-112 SVTDIRPLGG
+112 ATDIRPLGG

-143 GNAENAAEALK
+143 GDAEKAAEALK

-210 VCLIESRYTDIEPEG
+210 VCLVESRYTDLEPEG

-249 YDAWPLP
+249 YDAWPLH

-275 ARVYLRENGEWRC
+275 ARVYLHENGEWRC

-301 GSDVKAGRGFDGS
+301 GSDVKSGRGFDGS
-314 VPCERGGGLYL
+314 VPCERGGGLYF

-334 IVRVDET
+334 IIRVDEA

-393 NAGIFE
+393 NTGIFE

-421 WVIPPAGMEPGR
+421 WVIPPAGMEPGK

-441 HGGPKTVYGG
+441 HGGPKTVYGD

-477 GGDEFADIRGRYG
+477 GGNEFADIRGRYG
-490 SQDYRDLMDFVDTA
+490 SHDYRDLMDFVDTA
-504 LERCPFIDAERL
+504 LERCAFIDPERL

-530 IIGHTDRFKCAAR
+530 IIGHTGRFKCAAS

-550 ISCGNTSDIGH
+550 VSFGNTSDIGH

-645 RVRRLREITEC
+645 RVRRLKEITEW
-656 MDKYLKDEK
+656 MDKYLKDEN

>member
-12 FLMPNSPAVRGEDIY
+12 FLMPHSPAVRGEDIY

-47 HGGRAR
+47 HDGRAR

-93 LYCLPYDG
+93 LHCLPYDG
-101 GEAQELFRIDA
+101 GEAQELLRLDCA
-112 SVTDIRPLGG
+112 ATDIRPLGG

-143 GNAENAAEALK
+143 GDAEKAAEALK

-210 VCLIESRYTDIEPEG
+210 VCLIESRYTDLEPEG

-249 YDAWPLP
+249 YDAWPLH

-275 ARVYLRENGEWRC
+275 ARVYLRDNGEWRC

-314 VPCERGGGLYL
+314 VPCERGGGLYF

-334 IVRVDET
+334 IVRVDEE

-393 NAGIFE
+393 NTGIFE

-504 LERCPFIDAERL
+504 LERCDFIDRERL

-530 IIGHTDRFKCAAR
+530 IIGHTGRFKCAAS

-550 ISCGNTSDIGH
+550 VSFGNTSDIGH

-645 RVRRLREITEC
+645 RVRRLREITEW
-656 MDKYLKDEK
+656 MEKYLKDEN

>member
-47 HGGRAR
+47 HDGRAR

-76 RQKKDR
+76 RQKKDK

-93 LYCLPYDG
+93 LHCLPYDG
-101 GEAQELFRIDA
+101 GEAQELLRLDCA
-112 SVTDIRPLGG
+112 ATDIRPLGG

-143 GNAENAAEALK
+143 GDAEKAAGALK

-210 VCLIESRYTDIEPEG
+210 VCLIESRYTDLEPEG

-275 ARVYLRENGEWRC
+275 ARVYLRDNGEWRC

-314 VPCERGGGLYL
+314 VPCERGGGLYF

-334 IVRVDET
+334 IVRVDEA

-350 PGANITDAAFYKDG
+350 PGANITDAAFCKDG

-372 KSGCELCLIGEGGQE
+372 KSGCELCHIGPDGEE

-393 NAGIFE
+393 NTGIFE

-421 WVIPPAGMEPGR
+421 WVIPPTGMEPGK

-441 HGGPKTVYGG
+441 HGGPKTVYGD

-477 GGDEFADIRGRYG
+477 GGNEFADIRGRYG

-504 LERCPFIDAERL
+504 LERCDFIDRERL

-530 IIGHTDRFKCAAR
+530 IIGHTGRFKCAAS

-550 ISCGNTSDIGH
+550 VSFGNTSDIGH

-645 RVRRLREITEC
+645 RVRRLREITEW
-656 MDKYLKDEK
+656 MEKYLKDEN

>member
-47 HGGRAR
+47 HDGRAR

-76 RQKKDR
+76 RQKKDK

-101 GEAQELFRIDA
+101 GEAQELLRLDCA
-112 SVTDIRPLGG
+112 ATDIRPLGG

-143 GNAENAAEALK
+143 GDAEKAAEALK

-275 ARVYLRENGEWRC
+275 ARVYLRENGSWRC
-288 LYGGGEHSFNNSV
+288 VYSGGEHCFNNSV
-301 GSDVKAGRGFDGS
+301 GSDVKAGRGFDDG
-314 VPCERGGGLYL
+314 VCPERGGGLYF

-334 IVRVDET
+334 IIRVDET

-393 NAGIFE
+393 NTGIFE

-421 WVIPPAGMEPGR
+421 WVIPPAGMEPGK

-477 GGDEFADIRGRYG
+477 GGDEFADIRGDYG
-490 SQDYRDLMDFVDTA
+490 GQDFRDIMDFVDTA
-504 LERCPFIDAERL
+504 LERCDFIDRERL

-530 IIGHTDRFKCAAR
+530 IIGHTGRFKCAAS

-550 ISCGNTSDIGH
+550 VSFGNTSDIGH
-561 RFAKDQTGATAWEGV
+561 RFAKDQTAATAWEGV

-645 RVRRLREITEC
+645 RVRRLREITEW
-656 MDKYLKDEK
+656 MEKYLKDEN